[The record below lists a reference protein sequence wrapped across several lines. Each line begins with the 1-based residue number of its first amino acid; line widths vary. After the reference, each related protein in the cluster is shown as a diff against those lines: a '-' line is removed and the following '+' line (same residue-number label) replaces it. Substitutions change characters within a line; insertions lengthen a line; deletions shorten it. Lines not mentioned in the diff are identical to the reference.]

1 MEIRVEVIGLFW
13 SQASMHR
20 PFNFYLNCNV
30 FLVESTCC
38 VHHWVLIAWVVPKE
52 ISKPLLSIVFY
63 SIWDKKGSGLRCY
76 KNQVSFALSQYTE
89 KILNKI
95 QNTFNG
101 TFTR

>member
-38 VHHWVLIAWVVPKE
+38 IHWVLIAWVVPKE
-52 ISKPLLSIVFY
+52 ISKPLLSIAFY
-63 SIWDKKGSGLRCY
+63 SIWEPLEIEKVQGLD
-76 KNQVSFALSQYTE
+76 VI
-89 KILNKI
+89 KIKCLLHCHSI
-95 QNTFNG
+95 LRGF
-101 TFTR
+101 

>member
-38 VHHWVLIAWVVPKE
+38 VHWVISAWVVPKE
-52 ISKPLLSIVFY
+52 ISKPLLSIAFY
-63 SIWDKKGSGLRCY
+63 SIWEPLEIKKVQGLD
-76 KNQVSFALSQYTE
+76 VI
-89 KILNKI
+89 KIKCLLHCHSI
-95 QNTFNG
+95 LRGF
-101 TFTR
+101 